1 MADNNDKVV
10 KIYDLSIQGDEEV
23 LKSLDEINKK
33 FIALKKNKLAL
44 DASTVAI
51 EDPAQLAKVNKELTD
66 LALKEKNL
74 LVELKQ
80 KQIALKELQ
89 LLAAAEREANKQ
101 AKAGN
106 EALAGSYNEINK
118 KYKELLA
125 ISKNTTNLFDEN
137 EVKQAQAELKK
148 YKDLLDNFSRGL
160 TKDGTLVGEYT
171 TGILQAFK
179 NSGLDD
185 VIKDQLTRAKQ
196 NVADLDKEFEELKQE
211 LRDIQITGQGSL
223 QAVEQQLIE
232 NRTAAAGFTDQINRV
247 ENELRGMNS
256 TGSSIA
262 SSIGLQFRNL
272 KQDIAGFVL
281 GFVGFQA
288 ALSGVQSF
296 VSGAISEF
304 EQAETARARF
314 EGRLKNLGRTNELEG
329 LLGTVDELAGK
340 FKNLDNDDLV
350 NVTEKL
356 VTYGNV
362 SEGQIKQLLPLI
374 VDFAANTGESVQT
387 ATDAVV
393 KALEGNGKALKVY
406 GIDMKDAANA
416 TEAYSL
422 VTEVLGAK
430 VRGTAEIFSKTA
442 SGELAAQ
449 KQALK
454 DQQEILGEKL
464 LPLYIQ
470 LSSALASFAGF
481 VLSIPFG
488 AWATGIGLVTSA
500 LILYKAEQIRAYVV
514 TQIAARE
521 GLIYRGVLLL
531 QAAAT
536 NIATIATRALN
547 LAMKLTP
554 WGIIIAALTTLAV
567 LMPAFANAMG
577 NAADKSRKLRD
588 EQDALKKSKQDL
600 NKAMDEGVKSAG
612 AEIQKLNEL
621 YSAATNTNRS
631 YKERKAAVDEL
642 QRLYPAYFG
651 NIEDEIILNGRA
663 EASYYKVRDA
673 IVAKARAEAGSA
685 ELARRQGER
694 LAKEEALLKQIERS
708 NQIIADNNR
717 DVEDPNFKGNK
728 ADLDLRTEG
737 EILKRNSL
745 QRQLQDLRNFAK
757 EEDKILVGIVENEK
771 AKAGGLTDAPTG
783 VPNVKTTGGK
793 KDPKD
798 KTVNRVENL
807 KKEYDAVKAELDA
820 QYKDRDISET
830 EFYNLQVQRANEFRE
845 VKLKAIGNLNKEE
858 LQAQKDFNRD
868 LLNDRNEALEK
879 QFNLELK
886 AIDRR
891 RELETKYIQDQ
902 IDAIEGDESLSDAD
916 KIARKIE
923 LDNQLIKLQL
933 EYNNEVDGLEK
944 KFTVLST
951 ENAQARADALKQVQ
965 KQLGEDLKK
974 QQIALFDQLQE
985 SEKQAIRELQASTT
999 NKAVGVLTNT
1009 GLSPEEKKKRV
1020 KKIEEDSNKEI
1031 NALRLQQINVDY
1043 EANKSLLEQK
1053 LISQKEYNERIAD
1066 LDAERL
1072 AIHQKTNEAELEHD
1086 REKIA
1091 LKEKIEQAGFD
1102 IVNKALEAHI
1112 RILEAEVEANYKATQ
1127 EKLKIEQEQRLAQ
1140 SQSKAEDESI
1150 KREFEAKE
1158 KEAEIKR
1165 NKDRQNVARKQLAL
1179 EFAVASMKALSTSS
1193 TIYEGLIK
1201 EAIVAAEYFASLAIL
1216 NKQQFYAGGK
1226 VERLTDGLI
1235 NARPNVPATPNGDNV
1250 LAYVKPGEVILNEQQ
1265 QNALGGART
1274 FSAIGVPGFSS
1285 YGGSV
1290 QPPVFRSYTST
1301 GNGSNGNT
1309 DLQEMK
1315 QMFYGLVQIIGNE
1328 ATKPVVL
1335 NPNAVSDYE
1344 NKITKNVNIATV

>member
-1 MADNNDKVV
+1 MADNDKVV
-10 KIYDLSIQGDEEV
+10 KIYDLSIQGDEDV
-23 LKSLDEINKK
+23 LKSLDAINKK
-33 FIALKKNKLAL
+33 FIDLKKNKLAL

-80 KQIALKELQ
+80 KQVALKELQ
-89 LLAAAEREANKQ
+89 LLAAAEREAAKQ

-106 EALAGSYNEINK
+106 DALAGSYNEINK

-125 ISKNTTNLFDEN
+125 ISKNTTNLFDP
-137 EVKQAQAELKK
+137 QAVAEAQTELKK

-185 VIKDQLTRAKQ
+185 VIKDQLTKAKQ
-196 NVADLDKEFEELKQE
+196 NVADLDKEFEELKNE
-211 LRDIQITGQGSL
+211 LRDIQTTGKGSL
-223 QAVEQQLIE
+223 QAIEQQLIE

-247 ENELRGMNS
+247 ETELRGMNS

-329 LLGTVDELAGK
+329 LLTTVDELAGK

-362 SEGQIKQLLPLI
+362 SESQIKQLLPLI

-406 GIDMKDAANA
+406 GIDMKDAGNA
-416 TEAYSL
+416 AEAYAL

-454 DQQEILGEKL
+454 DQQEILGERL

-470 LSSALASFAGF
+470 LSSVLASFAGF

-536 NIATIATRALN
+536 NIATIATKAFN
-547 LAMKLTP
+547 LALKLTP
-554 WGIIIAALTTLAV
+554 WGIVIAALTTLAV
-567 LMPAFANAMG
+567 LMPMFANAMG
-577 NAADKSRKLRD
+577 SAADKSRKLRD
-588 EQDALKKSKQDL
+588 EQDALRKSKQDL
-600 NKAMDEGVKSAG
+600 NKAMDEGAKSAA
-612 AEIQKLNEL
+612 AEVQKLEEL
-621 YSAATNTNRS
+621 YAAATNTNRS
-631 YKERKAAVDEL
+631 YKERKEAVDQL
-642 QRLYPAYFG
+642 QKLYPAYFG
-651 NIEDEIILNGRA
+651 NIRDEIILNGQA
-663 EASYYKVRDA
+663 EKSYYKVRDA
-673 IVAKARAEAGSA
+673 IIAKARAEAGSA
-685 ELARRQGER
+685 ELTRRQGER
-694 LAKEEALLKQIERS
+694 LTKEEAILKQIEKSRKT
-708 NQIIADNNR
+708 IADNNR
-717 DVEDPNFKGNK
+717 DVEDPNYKGNK
-728 ADLDLRTEG
+728 SEIDLRTDG
-737 EILKRNSL
+737 EKANLARL
-745 QRQLQDLRNFAK
+745 ERQLQDLRDYAK
-757 EEDKILVGIVENEK
+757 KEDEILVGIVENEK
-771 AKAGGLTDAPTG
+771 AKASGLTDAATG
-783 VPNVKTTGGK
+783 VPTVKTTGGK

-798 KTVNRVENL
+798 KTVNRVELL
-807 KKEYDAVKAELDA
+807 KKEYEAVKAELEK
-820 QYKDRDISET
+820 QYEDRDISEA
-830 EFYNLQVQRANEFRE
+830 EFYKLQVKRANEFKDT
-845 VKLKAIGNLNKEE
+845 KLTAIHNLSKEE
-858 LQAQKDFNRD
+858 LQAQKDFSRD
-868 LLNDRNEALEK
+868 LTKERNDALDK

-886 AIDRR
+886 AIERR
-891 RELETKYIQDQ
+891 RTLETKRVQDQ
-902 IDAIEGDESLSDAD
+902 IDEVEGDKSLSDTD
-916 KIARKIE
+916 RIARKIE
-923 LDNQLIKLQL
+923 LDNELIRLQ
-933 EYNNEVDGLEK
+933 ESYNNEVDGLEK
-944 KFTVLST
+944 KYTVLST
-951 ENAQARADALKQVQ
+951 ENADARAEALKALQ
-965 KQLGEDLKK
+965 KQLGKDLKEE
-974 QQIALFDQLQE
+974 QIALFNQLQE
-985 SEKQAIRELQASTT
+985 TEKQAIRELQESTT
-999 NKAVGVLTNT
+999 NKLIGILTNEK
-1009 GLSPEEKKKRV
+1009 LSPEQKKKQT
-1020 KKIEEDSNKEI
+1020 KKVEEDANKEI
-1031 NALRLQQINVDY
+1031 NKLRLQQIDADLA
-1043 EANKSLLEQK
+1043 ANASLLDQK
-1053 LISQKEYNERIAD
+1053 LINQAEYNNRV
-1066 LDAERL
+1066 AELEAEKL
-1072 AIHQKTNEAELEHD
+1072 AIHQKTNEAEIEND
-1086 REKIA
+1086 RAKIA
-1091 LKEKIEQAGFD
+1091 LQEKIEQASFE
-1102 IVNKALEAHI
+1102 IVNKALAAHI
-1112 RILEAEVEANYKATQ
+1112 QILEAEVEANHKAAQ
-1127 EKLKIEQEQRLAQ
+1127 EKLEIEREQRLAN

-1165 NKDRQNVARKQLAL
+1165 NKERQAVARKQLAL

-1309 DLQEMK
+1309 DLQDMK
-1315 QMFYGLVQIIGNE
+1315 QLFTGLVQIIGNE
-1328 ATKPVVL
+1328 AMKPVVL
-1335 NPNAVSDYE
+1335 NPNAVTDHQ
-1344 NKITKNVNIATV
+1344 NKIAKNVNIATV